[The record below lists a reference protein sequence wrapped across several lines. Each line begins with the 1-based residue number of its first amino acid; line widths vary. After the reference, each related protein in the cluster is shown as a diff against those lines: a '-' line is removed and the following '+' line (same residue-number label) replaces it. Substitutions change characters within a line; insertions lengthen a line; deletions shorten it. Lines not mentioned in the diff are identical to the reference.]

1 MKSKY
6 VILLSAIL
14 ISVSTFAQ
22 KDELKTLKKIYS
34 KESPSSSDMVDFKS
48 NLSKLEGIASEEGDK
63 VYVNFYKS
71 MLPFMELNML
81 GTTATPAQMNDLVNS
96 KSISDLTTGLNA
108 TLDFEKKSGKQIF
121 TNDIAETIKSFQP
134 MFLNYAI
141 DLGNQKKYKE
151 SASVLHSLYQLN
163 KKDQEKLYYAA
174 NYAINAEDYDTAFG
188 YYEELKKQNYSGEG
202 TSYYAKNVVSD
213 KEDFFGTSLQAKMDR
228 DGKVKLKLYVNPRDE
243 KIPSKR
249 GEILKNIALILVQKG
264 KVQEAKTALSDARIA
279 NPDDISLILTEA
291 DIYLKLEDFTTYK
304 KLITE
309 VLEKNPTNADLVFNL
324 GVISYNNKELVEAEK
339 YYKRAIEIDP
349 KYSNAYLNLAIL
361 KLDAEKSL
369 INQMNKLGTSPAEN
383 KKYEILKK
391 QREDVFKSV
400 IPYLEKVVEFD
411 DKNENVLK
419 TLLNVYNALEMTD
432 KAKALKLKM
441 K

>member
-34 KESPSSSDMVDFKS
+34 KKVPSSSDMMDFKS

-63 VYVNFYKS
+63 VYTNFYKS
-71 MLPFMELNML
+71 MLPFIELTVL
-81 GTTATPAQMNDLVNS
+81 GSTATPSQMNDLVNP
-96 KSISDLTTGLNA
+96 KSISDLATGLNA

-121 TNDIAETIKSFQP
+121 TNDIAESIKSFQP

-151 SASVLHSLYQLN
+151 SAAVLFSLYQLN
-163 KKDQEKLYYAA
+163 RKDQEKLYYAA
-174 NYAINAEDYDTAFG
+174 NYAFNGLDYDSSLQ
-188 YYEELKKQNYSGEG
+188 YYNELIALNYSGEG
-202 TSYYAKNVVSD
+202 TAYWAKNIASG
-213 KEDFFGTSLQAKMDR
+213 KEEYFNSKSDR
-228 DGKVKLKLYVNPRDE
+228 DRFLSLKTHNTPRDE

-249 GEILKNIALILVQKG
+249 GEIYKNIVYIYTQKG
-264 KVQEAKTALSDARIA
+264 KIEEAKKAVVEAKKN
-279 NPDDISLILTEA
+279 NPQDTSLLLTEA
-291 DIYLKLEDFTTYK
+291 NLYLETKDFVTYK
-304 KLITE
+304 KLVTE

-361 KLDAEKSL
+361 KLDAEKGL

-400 IPYLEKVVEFD
+400 IPYLEKVAEFD
-411 DKNENVLK
+411 EKNENVLK

-432 KAKALKLKM
+432 KAKALKIKM

>member
-34 KESPSSSDMVDFKS
+34 KKIPSSSDMMDFKS

-71 MLPFMELNML
+71 MLPFIELTVL
-81 GTTATPAQMNDLVNS
+81 GSTATPAQMNDFVNP
-96 KSISDLTTGLNA
+96 KSISDLATGLNA

-121 TNDIAETIKSFQP
+121 TNDIAESIKSFQP

-151 SASVLHSLYQLN
+151 SAAVLFSLYQLN

-174 NYAINAEDYDTAFG
+174 NYAFNGSDYDSALRF
-188 YYEELKKQNYSGEG
+188 YNELIVLNYSGEG
-202 TSYYAKNVVSD
+202 TAYWAKNIASG
-213 KEDFFGTSLQAKMDR
+213 KEEYFNSKSDR
-228 DGKVKLKLYVNPRDE
+228 DRFFALKTHDSPRDE

-249 GEILKNIALILVQKG
+249 GEIYKNIVYIYTQKG
-264 KVQEAKTALSDARIA
+264 KIEEAKKAVVEAKKS
-279 NPDDISLILTEA
+279 NPQDTSLLLTEA
-291 DIYLKLEDFTTYK
+291 NLYLETKDFTTYK

-324 GVISYNNKELVEAEK
+324 GVISYNNKDLVDAEK

-383 KKYEILKK
+383 KKYEVLKK

-411 DKNENVLK
+411 ENNENVLK
-419 TLLNVYNALEMTD
+419 TLLNVYNALEMKD
-432 KAKALKLKM
+432 KSKALKARM